1 MKPPASTSHRTPA
14 PGSNVTLFHACQSC
28 IFYVPLCPLQ
38 AQRPVIYSTM
48 RKEATAGGSASCFQS
63 LPQGRIL
70 PWAGKVRLKILGNT
84 HTHTH
89 TEDSTLDEQGAT
101 LQKKL
106 LQSSNISNKIWSFI
120 ICSLPEILPLL
131 EDWFAKKWKSKVSD
145 ALLPFHMLLFLTFL
159 TNIQIKLKENVKQVT
174 LWPS

>member
-1 MKPPASTSHRTPA
+1 MCPFTPTRSLCPFIPHLSAGLQTDEASRLNLPQDSCTRQQCHALSCMSELHILCSPLPPAGPEARDLQYNEKRSNRGRLGFLLSKSATGENPA
-14 PGSNVTLFHACQSC
+14 MSW
-28 IFYVPLCPLQ
+28 
-38 AQRPVIYSTM
+38 
-48 RKEATAGGSASCFQS
+48 E
-63 LPQGRIL
+63 
-70 PWAGKVRLKILGNT
+70 GKTENTWKHT

-131 EDWFAKKWKSKVSD
+131 EDWFA
-145 ALLPFHMLLFLTFL
+145 
-159 TNIQIKLKENVKQVT
+159 
-174 LWPS
+174 